1 MAKGTKWYTEEFKN
15 TVVELYHT
23 GKNLTELSSEYGIAK
38 STITGWVKK
47 AEPISIDTGQSITKA
62 EYQALIKKM
71 AQMEQENEIL
81 KKAMAIFARK

>member
-15 TVVELYHT
+15 TIVELYNS
-23 GKNLTELSSEYGIAK
+23 GKNLTELSSEYGLAK
-38 STITGWVKK
+38 STIAGWVKK
-47 AEPISIDTGQSITKA
+47 TEPLSVDNGQTITKA
-62 EYQALIKKM
+62 DYQALMKKM

>member
-15 TVVELYHT
+15 TVVELYNS

-47 AEPISIDTGQSITKA
+47 AEPIAVDNGQSITRA
-62 EYQALIKKM
+62 EYQALMKKNDSTG
-71 AQMEQENEIL
+71 AG
-81 KKAMAIFARK
+81 K

>member
-15 TVVELYHT
+15 TVVELYNT

-47 AEPISIDTGQSITKA
+47 AEPMAIDNGQSITRA
-62 EYQALIKKM
+62 EYQALMKKM
-71 AQMEQENEIL
+71 AQMEQENDIL